1 MIDAKSWAYPN
12 ALVLKRNGNDFFSLA
27 TAAVFDSLPE
37 NDGRVAKPLLIIL
50 KHKRQF

>member
-27 TAAVFDSLPE
+27 TAAVFDSRLE
-37 NDGRVAKPLLIIL
+37 MMEEGQS
-50 KHKRQF
+50 HY